1 MALSCAIFFVPAG
14 ELEPTVAPITIVD
27 DCSHLT
33 LVEINKIANNT
44 GIISSIRKFVTNSVL
59 NLNTVTSNSDNFYLI
74 ECLL

>member
-14 ELEPTVAPITIVD
+14 ELELTVALITIVD

-44 GIISSIRKFVTNSVL
+44 GIISSIRKFG
-59 NLNTVTSNSDNFYLI
+59 Y
-74 ECLL
+74 